1 MDNSN
6 EDKMHT
12 IWRQNGDNEAMK
24 WYLDDGLAIWVMI
37 QFLSMD
43 NVILQYLYK
52 KWKTEE
58 SEIIEKYR
66 GDRPW

>member
-1 MDNSN
+1 
-6 EDKMHT
+6 
-12 IWRQNGDNEAMK
+12 
-24 WYLDDGLAIWVMI
+24 MI

-58 SEIIEKYR
+58 SEMIENIEGIDHDNTSHNNQK
-66 GDRPW
+66 